1 MSSRRASLL
10 TISSVRRLHSKSC
23 SCNIVGSIKIFNTL
37 RTISTSA
44 ERSDFQFASACHQD
58 DSLNYQQNHA
68 EFYLERKNDAD
79 SHQLSYRESPDNV
92 NQAHASGFCGGS
104 SVDKRQSLK
113 QDWGHTQGLQN
124 VFGNKLT
131 EHGRN
136 SSGFYGE
143 KNGIQERFFNGTNQI
158 SDGHNQNSSIN
169 IFQNN
174 LVGYRGNVDGNC
186 GQSKTE
192 LPQNLTGVGVNY
204 SRGSGKHLNAF
215 GENQNGFY
223 AQHLGSSQQKLNDIS
238 GNLQS
243 SHGSQAL
250 SEFQGNLKGNL
261 TQNLSGYQQA
271 PNNQFQWSDNMNNQ
285 YNPGSGQFL
294 QNLKDGQYPP
304 NMQTVQNSMIGSNL
318 SNNAKSEDESSEASD
333 GSPYRGPLEELD
345 NFCMEGKV
353 KEAVEVLGLLEKH
366 HIPVDLPRYLQL
378 MHQCGEAKALEE
390 AKIIHEHVLRYLSPL
405 KVSTYNRILEMYS
418 KCGSMDDAFKVFN
431 NMPKRNLTTWDTMIT
446 WLTKNGYAEDSIDLF
461 TQFKK
466 MGLKPD
472 GQMFIGVFAAC
483 SMLGDI
489 DEGILHFE
497 SMSKNYGIVPSL
509 AHYIS
514 VVDIYGSIGHLHE
527 AFQFI
532 ENMPVEP
539 SGDVWETLM
548 NLCRVHGNLELGDR
562 CAELVEQLD
571 PSRLNEQSKAGLI
584 PVKPSDLAKE
594 KEKKKLANQ
603 NLLEVRS
610 RVHEYRAG
618 DTSHP
623 DNDKIYALLRGLKS
637 QMKEVGYIPETRF
650 VLHDIDQEGKEEA
663 LLAHSERLA
672 VAYGLISSSV
682 RSPIR
687 VIKNLRVCGDCH
699 TALKIISKIV
709 GRELIIRDAKR
720 FHHFK
725 DGLCS
730 CRDYW

>member
-10 TISSVRRLHSKSC
+10 RISSLTRLHSKSS
-23 SCNIVGSIKIFNTL
+23 SCNIVDSFKIVNTL
-37 RTISTSA
+37 KTISTSA
-44 ERSDFQFASACHQD
+44 ERSEFQLPSTCHPD
-58 DSLNYQQNHA
+58 YSINYQQNHTKC
-68 EFYLERKNDAD
+68 YP
-79 SHQLSYRESPDNV
+79 ESQSNKYSR
-92 NQAHASGFCGGS
+92 SGIYGGS
-104 SVDKRQSLK
+104 SVDNQQSLNH
-113 QDWGHTQGLQN
+113 DRCYTEGLQN
-124 VFGNKLT
+124 DFANKLT
-131 EHGRN
+131 EHGSNFSWFYGQNNNIPERTSDGRNLN
-136 SSGFYGE
+136 SSRNVFQ
-143 KNGIQERFFNGTNQI
+143 KNWV
-158 SDGHNQNSSIN
+158 GHN
-169 IFQNN
+169 
-174 LVGYRGNVDGNC
+174 GNVDGNH
-186 GQSKTE
+186 GQSNTDMQ
-192 LPQNLTGVGVNY
+192 QNRNGIGVNN
-204 SRGSGKHLNAF
+204 SREFLKHPNASV
-215 GENQNGFY
+215 ENQDGYYRPTERGHYSNPY
-223 AQHLGSSQQKLNDIS
+223 SSQI
-238 GNLQS
+238 
-243 SHGSQAL
+243 L
-250 SEFQGNLKGNL
+250 SESQRNLKGNPL
-261 TQNLSGYQQA
+261 QNLNHSQQA
-271 PNNQFQWSDNMNNQ
+271 SNDHVPWSNNMNNQ

-294 QNLKDGQYPP
+294 QNLIDCQYPP
-304 NMQTVQNSMIGSNL
+304 NTKTVQSSMIGSHL
-318 SNNAKSEDESSEASD
+318 SNNAKSMEELAEADD
-333 GSPYRGPLEELD
+333 GSPYSGTLEELD
-345 NFCMEGKV
+345 KFCMEGKV
-353 KEAVEVLGLLEKH
+353 KEAVEVLGLLEKKNM
-366 HIPVDLPRYLQL
+366 PVDFSRYLQL

-390 AKIIHEHVLRYLSPL
+390 AKIIHEHVIRNLSPL

-431 NMPKRNLTTWDTMIT
+431 NMPNRNLTTWDTMIT
-446 WLTKNGYAEDSIDLF
+446 WLAKNGFAEDSIDVF
-461 TQFKK
+461 AQFKK
-466 MGLKPD
+466 MGQKPD

-497 SMSKNYGIVPSL
+497 SMSKNYGIVPSMV
-509 AHYIS
+509 HYVS
-514 VVDIYGSIGHLHE
+514 VVDMFGSIGHLDE
-527 AFQFI
+527 AFQFV

-539 SGDVWETLM
+539 SADVWETLM
-548 NLCRVHGNLELGDR
+548 NLCRIHGNMELGDR

-571 PSRLNEQSKAGLI
+571 PSRLNEQSKAGLV
-584 PVKPSDLAKE
+584 PVKNSDLVKE

-623 DNDKIYALLRGLKS
+623 ENDKIYGLLRGLKS
-637 QMKEVGYIPETRF
+637 QMKEAGYIPETRF

-672 VAYGLISSSV
+672 VAYGLLSSSV

-687 VIKNLRVCGDCH
+687 IIKNLRVCGDCH